1 MSKLKVNQIEAQAG
15 SNVFLTGSLTVSET
29 IIAREVRTSI
39 TSSQI
44 LVSGS
49 TKFGDTADD
58 SHQFTG
64 SLNVTGSVNFAN
76 TATITSTLA
85 LGNYSDVSASLDTA
99 EDTITANSASGH
111 SQRIAMQAFISGA
124 AHTAR
129 RSEISD
135 LSSSVDTHLDANIT
149 ALSSSVEL
157 KSEISLLLAV

>member
-85 LGNYSDVSASLDTA
+85 LGNYSDVSASLDMSVFQNGKST
-99 EDTITANSASGH
+99 EWIT
-111 SQRIAMQAFISGA
+111 
-124 AHTAR
+124 
-129 RSEISD
+129 
-135 LSSSVDTHLDANIT
+135 VDTSCFYLDK
-149 ALSSSVEL
+149 E
-157 KSEISLLLAV
+157 K